1 MVDVVHVAI
10 RWLHVLS
17 MAVVLGGAILT
28 WVSLWQIGRT
38 QSTTDQ
44 RGERSV
50 LTLAAGYEWLF
61 WAAVGVIVMTGVGN
75 LGTLAPGVPPSA
87 STWGLTLTIKLVGVL
102 GLLLGSVVRTFLVG
116 RFRAASDVTNGQT
129 HLLRRGYAATAVYLT
144 VVVALA
150 EVLAHG

>member
-1 MVDVVHVAI
+1 MVGVVHVAI

-28 WVSLWQIGRT
+28 WASLWQIGRT
-38 QSTTDQ
+38 QSTTGQ
-44 RGERSV
+44 RSEQIV

-61 WAAVGVIVMTGVGN
+61 WAAVGVVVMTGVGN
-75 LGTLAPGVPPSA
+75 LGALAPSVPPSD

-102 GLLLGSVVRTFLVG
+102 GLLLGSVARTFLVG
-116 RFRAASDVTNGQT
+116 QYRSTSGISSGQA
-129 HLLRRGYAATAVYLT
+129 HLLCRSYAVTAVYLM

>member
-1 MVDVVHVAI
+1 MVGVVHVAI

-17 MAVVLGGAILT
+17 MAVVVGGAILT
-28 WVSLWQIGRT
+28 WAFLWQIGRT
-38 QSTTDQ
+38 QSRTGQ

-61 WAAVGVIVMTGVGN
+61 WAAMGTVVMTGVGN
-75 LGTLAPGVPPSA
+75 LGALTPGVPPSISA
-87 STWGLTLTIKLVGVL
+87 WGLTLTTKLVGVL
-102 GLLLGSVVRTFLVG
+102 GLLLGSVVRTCLVG
-116 RFRAASDVTNGQT
+116 RFRAASDVTNRQT
-129 HLLRRGYAATAVYLT
+129 RLLRRGYAATALYLT